1 MLKLRFSYLFRLIL
15 PVMLAGAVVSSC
27 SRHSKVTMLQ
37 EIQLGATG
45 VKTKALVTTQQSLID
60 LSVDNHTG
68 FGVYGHK
75 TISTKS
81 YDYRQFNN
89 VPVYPSGKTNTTWTY
104 SPKRY
109 WDSDPAAT
117 YQFAAYW
124 PYLDNVQ
131 PQAGGAY
138 VSEADKILTIN
149 DIPNWQEENTGND
162 YLVATKR
169 GPYRDASGNQTDVFP
184 NNSVNFSF
192 SHILANVVVRGYY
205 IGIKENHVN
214 VLGMELG
221 GTNMLT
227 TDGSADYTLPFAGQ
241 TNISEGFGNTVTTG
255 NGTHTLLATTSPA
268 VTLPETSWYNDSVNN
283 PNQYETWPICSWFVV
298 PSTGWQGLTLDVT
311 YSLGDINQTPAPIAI
326 DAAPVTNIAL
336 SNGTTLPQYKYII
349 TLKFNSASNGVEIE
363 SVQVADW
370 NTMEIGTEVYNW

>member
-1 MLKLRFSYLFRLIL
+1 MPKLRFSYLFRVIL
-15 PVMLAGAVVSSC
+15 PVILAGFIVSSC
-27 SRHSKVTMLQ
+27 SRHTKVTMLQ

-45 VKTKALVTTQQSLID
+45 VSTKALVTTQQSLID

-68 FGVYGHK
+68 FGVYGYK
-75 TISTKS
+75 NISTTTRN

-89 VPVYPSGKTNTTWTY
+89 VLVYPSGKTNTTWTY

-109 WDSDPAAT
+109 WDSDPDAF

-124 PYLDNVQ
+124 PYLPEDSIS
-131 PQAGGAY
+131 Y
-138 VSEADKILTIN
+138 VTEANKILTIN
-149 DIPNWQEENTGND
+149 DIPNWQKQGSGND
-162 YLVATKR
+162 FLVATKR
-169 GPYRDASGNQTDVFP
+169 GHYRDASGNLTTAFP

-192 SHILANVVVRGYY
+192 SHILANIVVKGYY
-205 IGIKENHVN
+205 IGKKNVHVN
-214 VLGMELG
+214 VHEMKLG

-227 TDGSADYTLPFAGQ
+227 TGGSADYTLPFAGQ
-241 TNISEGFGNTVTTG
+241 TDVTQGFSNITTG
-255 NGTHTLLATTSPA
+255 NGTHTLLASTSPA

-298 PSTGWQGLTLDVT
+298 PSTGWQGLTLNLT
-311 YSLGDINQTPAPIAI
+311 YSLGDITQSPAPVAI
-326 DAAPVTNIAL
+326 PAVPVTAITLN
-336 SNGTTLPQYKYII
+336 NGTTLPQYKYII

-370 NTMEIGTEVYNW
+370 NTVEVSTGVYNW